1 MNRAIKST
9 TNHNS
14 DKTLVPSRLTEEMD
28 FTSYSEGRAERFQR
42 LKSSFAKRQ
51 LEANQTAEAWE
62 SLCSEVKT
70 RMDRDFTDTLLKI
83 KRYSKYLESD
93 VQKAIALVDLVIPE
107 AAQEIAKNH
116 DQKVVKGPYW
126 IIKKISA
133 IFNPEWQKSCSI
145 TAREL
150 GLKIEYQRRRISDLK
165 EQFKDIFTDLEAL
178 STRFTREWG
187 TPHPGGALDKLRG
200 YLKSEEAQR
209 IRDLAPT
216 SFLKDV
222 LLSVRLDSLLKQVC
236 KEVRIHLNAALTA
249 GKTELLRAEAQDN
262 ISLLE
267 NRIENSWRQYVDYAE
282 QVCLGYIFYKS
293 IGLDEQASEFLAQV
307 SLLGEKQG
315 RKTLAKLERNKMV
328 NNGEHQ
334 ELLDAILRGKN
345 RCDQPSPP
353 ADPPASEQPAEK
365 SPEPATRREIRYA
378 SLEQKTP
385 FKEWLE
391 TLSPNIAR
399 GICERIGRFTNGN
412 LGDFKTLR
420 NCDNTI
426 YEARSGSYRIYFSL
440 MGREIIILHGGHK
453 DDQERDIIKAD
464 FVLSRCCRNNH

>member
-14 DKTLVPSRLTEEMD
+14 GKTLVPSRLTEEMD

-62 SLCSEVKT
+62 SLCTEIKT
-70 RMDRDFTDTLLKI
+70 RVDRDFTDTLLKI

-116 DQKVVKGPYW
+116 HQKVVRGPYW
-126 IIKKISA
+126 ITKKISA
-133 IFNPEWQKSCSI
+133 IFNPEWQKSCSM
-145 TAREL
+145 TALSLEFRIESKRLIIAEL
-150 GLKIEYQRRRISDLK
+150 KK
-165 EQFKDIFTDLEAL
+165 QFKDIFTDLEAL
-178 STRFTREWG
+178 DTRLIKEWG
-187 TPHPGGALDKLRG
+187 NPPPGGALDKLRG

-209 IRDLAPT
+209 IKDLAPT
-216 SFLKDV
+216 SFFKNV
-222 LLSVRLDSLLKQVC
+222 LLSARLDSLLKRVC
-236 KEVRIHLNAALTA
+236 AEVRIHLNAALA
-249 GKTELLRAEAQDN
+249 AEKTELLKSEAQGN
-262 ISLLE
+262 VSLLE

-315 RKTLAKLERNKMV
+315 RKTLAKLERDKMV
-328 NNGEHQ
+328 NNGERQ
-334 ELLDAILRGKN
+334 ELLDAILQGKIK
-345 RCDQPSPP
+345 CDGPSPL
-353 ADPPASEQPAEK
+353 AAPPASEQPAEK

-378 SLEQKTP
+378 SLDAKTP

-399 GICERIGRFTNGN
+399 GICERISRFTNGN

-420 NCDNTI
+420 NCDNTV

-440 MGREIIILHGGHK
+440 MGREIIILYGGHK
-453 DDQERDIIKAD
+453 DDQARDIAKAD
-464 FVLSRCCRNNH
+464 FILSNCYQNNH